1 MMHGCNITY
10 NADKT
15 INVFAQR
22 IWDKT
27 PVVTDTTSGMRQLGT
42 IPAMTE
48 GWYFG
53 KKMSQKGLLMFP
65 TEFGGSESTFFSD
78 GFYHNGLTSGLR
90 GLLALG
96 PADNGG
102 VAGVGCLNGFTGP
115 GNAWVSLGAA
125 LCEAAEDWDTE
136 PFWQE

>member
-1 MMHGCNITY
+1 M
-10 NADKT
+10 
-15 INVFAQR
+15 
-22 IWDKT
+22 
-27 PVVTDTTSGMRQLGT
+27 TD
-42 IPAMTE
+42 

-65 TEFGGSESTFFSD
+65 TEFGGSESTFFGD

-90 GLLALG
+90 GLFALG
-96 PADNGG
+96 HASSGG
-102 VAGVGCLNGFTGP
+102 YAGVSCFNGSDGP
-115 GNAWVSLGAA
+115 SNAWVGGGAA

>member
-1 MMHGCNITY
+1 
-10 NADKT
+10 
-15 INVFAQR
+15 
-22 IWDKT
+22 
-27 PVVTDTTSGMRQLGT
+27 
-42 IPAMTE
+42 MTE

-65 TEFGGSESTFFSD
+65 TLFGGSESTFFAD

-96 PADNGG
+96 TAGYGG
-102 VAGVGCLNGFTGP
+102 HAGVGCLNGNNGP
-115 GNAWVSLGAA
+115 GNAWVDCGAA

-136 PFWQE
+136 PFWQA